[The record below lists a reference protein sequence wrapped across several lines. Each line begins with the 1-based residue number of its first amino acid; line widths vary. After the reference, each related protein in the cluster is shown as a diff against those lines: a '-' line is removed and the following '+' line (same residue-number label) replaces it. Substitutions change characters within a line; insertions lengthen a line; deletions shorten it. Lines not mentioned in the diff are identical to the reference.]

1 MNVTRA
7 VLPVMRKQR
16 AGHIISI
23 SSSAGLAAGFDV
35 VSAYAAWQCGLEG
48 WMESLHA
55 EVALFGITTT
65 VVNPA
70 FFRTEHA
77 SGTHPLSHLRMSAS
91 GFTPGGRARNRSGCR
106 KTVASR
112 LVHASFTGGRGY
124 DGSPRIFD
132 DFVEWHHSDQG
143 STYASEDYQ
152 AVLET
157 PGITCSMSRRGN
169 CYDNA
174 VMEAFFSTVKNEVR
188 ERYESHGDAK
198 GSCST
203 TSKCSI
209 TSGVASRQHGG

>member
-77 SGTHPLSHLRMSAS
+77 SGTHPLSHLRIIGERVHAWRSRPESIRVQEDRRLKA
-91 GFTPGGRARNRSGCR
+91 RA
-106 KTVASR
+106 R
-112 LVHASFTGGRGY
+112 LVHRRPRLRRQPADFRRLRGVASFRPGL
-124 DGSPRIFD
+124 
-132 DFVEWHHSDQG
+132 
-143 STYASEDYQ
+143 TYASEDYQ
-152 AVLET
+152 AILET
-157 PGITCSMSRRGN
+157 RGITCSMSRRGN

-174 VMEAFFSTVKNEVR
+174 VMEAFFSTVKSEVG
-188 ERYESHGDAK
+188 ERFESHGDAK
-198 GSCST
+198 MAVVRLHRS
-203 TSKCSI
+203 
-209 TSGVASRQHGG
+209 VL